1 MLFQFYFLRVPF
13 PVLAPQCG
21 WYLSL
26 MMKYVSGRQQKD
38 GFCFLI
44 LSASSCLFIGELRP
58 LIFRIN
64 IERLV
69 LILTILLIC
78 FLFSEFFWCASW
90 MQKKDESCF
99 LTQFVCVFWLGRWG
113 HLCQELSINNVILL
127 LWCGPPLSFE
137 LVGSDVFL
145 ASLSFCEIWSFSF
158 AAFNIFSFFCMLS
171 VFIAI
176 WCEDFFSVPFYFVFS
191 MHLAHWLAYLSLDL
205 RKFLLWLC

>member
-64 IERLV
+64 IERFV

-78 FLFSEFFWCASW
+78 FLFSDFFL
-90 MQKKDESCF
+90 MCF
-99 LTQFVCVFWLGRWG
+99 LDAKEGWILFSNSICLCLLIRELRPFMSRVINSQCYFVVMMWPSPIFWVGGLRCFSGKPAF
-113 HLCQELSINNVILL
+113 
-127 LWCGPPLSFE
+127 LWDL
-137 LVGSDVFL
+137 VFL
-145 ASLSFCEIWSFSF
+145 FCCFQYLF
-158 AAFNIFSFFCMLS
+158 IFLY
-171 VFIAI
+171 A
-176 WCEDFFSVPFYFVFS
+176 
-191 MHLAHWLAYLSLDL
+191 
-205 RKFLLWLC
+205 